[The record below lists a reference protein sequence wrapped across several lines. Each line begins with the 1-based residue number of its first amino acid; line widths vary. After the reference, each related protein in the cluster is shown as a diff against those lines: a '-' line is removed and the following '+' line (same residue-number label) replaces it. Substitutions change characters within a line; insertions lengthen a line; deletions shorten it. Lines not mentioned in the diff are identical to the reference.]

1 MAPAMDPQLEALR
14 AILATMPSALVC
26 FSGGVDSAFVLKVAH
41 DVLGERALGMTALS
55 PALPET
61 ERAEAGSLARELG
74 VAHALVDSH
83 EIDDPSYV
91 ANPTN
96 RCYYCKSELYTVAQ
110 REAKARGFAVILNG
124 TNLDDL
130 GDHRPGLDA
139 AREANVRSPLVEAK
153 FTKADVR
160 RCAQLVGLR
169 VWDKPAAA
177 CLASRIPYGTSV
189 THERLRQIDR
199 AETAIRA
206 LGLRQLRVRY
216 HDTLARVEV
225 AQPEMDRAFSLR
237 KEIAAACRAA
247 GFAYA
252 TLDLEGYRLGS
263 HNEVVRLKVLNA

>member
-1 MAPAMDPQLEALR
+1 MAPAMEPKLEALR
-14 AILATMPSALVC
+14 AVMASMPSALVC

-41 DVLGERALGMTALS
+41 DVLGDRALGLTALS
-55 PALPET
+55 PALPAS
-61 ERAEAGSLARELG
+61 EREEAGSLARELG
-74 VAHALVDSH
+74 AAHVLVDSH
-83 EIDDPSYV
+83 EIDDPSYA

-96 RCYYCKSELYTVAQ
+96 RCYYCKSELYTVAA
-110 REAKARGFAVILNG
+110 REAKARGLAAVLNG

-130 GDHRPGLDA
+130 GDYRPGLDA
-139 AREANVRSPLVEAK
+139 AREAGVRSPLVEAGL
-153 FTKADVR
+153 TKADVR

-177 CLASRIPYGTSV
+177 CLASRIPYGTAV

-199 AETAIRA
+199 AESAIRA

-216 HDTLARVEV
+216 HDALARVEV
-225 AQPEMDRAFSLR
+225 SQPEMETAFALR

-247 GFAYA
+247 GFSYA

>member
-1 MAPAMDPQLEALR
+1 MDPQLEALR

-61 ERAEAGSLARELG
+61 ERAEAGALARELG

-177 CLASRIPYGTSV
+177 CLSSRIPYGTAV
-189 THERLRQIDR
+189 TPARLRQIDD
-199 AETAIRA
+199 AETAVRD
-206 LGLRQLRVRY
+206 LGLRQIRVRF
-216 HDTLARVEV
+216 HGELARVEV
-225 AQPEMDRAFSLR
+225 AQDEMDRAFALR
-237 KEIAAACRAA
+237 REIAAACRAA
-247 GFAYA
+247 GFAFV
-252 TLDLEGYRLGS
+252 TLDLEGYRTGS
-263 HNEVVRLKVLNA
+263 LNEVVKLKVLNA